1 MLTFNAITKSGCCEG
16 TFMPESS
23 GVWQTRRVIR
33 GILVAILLVAA
44 PSFARA
50 QGAES
55 RLIVTVVDAS
65 GAVVP
70 GANVTVGSLDDGARA
85 AAFSPITTTDKG
97 VATLEGLLPGRYRVQ
112 AEFPGFEI
120 GVLAEVRIRRGD
132 NKHVLVLP
140 LKKVEES
147 VEVAQN
153 AQAAAADPRG
163 NAFKTV
169 LTRQEIDNLSDDR
182 TELAQQLQDLAG
194 GNATIRVDSF
204 AGAPLPPKSMIRSIH
219 IVRDAFA
226 AENHSAESEGIDIIT
241 QPGQGALRGG
251 ISSRV
256 RDGALSARSPF
267 VSEKGP
273 ERQETVDGN
282 LGGTLIKGKSS
293 FALSVEGRNSFDTP
307 LIYVALPNGG
317 RRSEL
322 LPLRHPS
329 KDWSVYGL
337 VDYALTRDQT
347 LRISYDQGRNSQ
359 GNLGV
364 GGSDLI
370 ERAYSTESQD
380 YELRAQVVGP
390 LGRRTFANT
399 RLQLE
404 WLNSDAVSAIAA
416 RTIVVNGAFTSGG
429 AQVAG
434 GRHPRLFE
442 LASDVDHVRGLH
454 TIRTGFLATGGRYRS
469 DNAANRLGTYTFSSV
484 DAFNAGTP
492 ATYTQRIGDPLI
504 EYFNA
509 QTAVYVQDDIRVRKS
524 LTLSPGVRYE
534 IQTHLKDRGNI
545 GPRMGVTWAPFKS
558 GRTTLRGSF
567 GLFYNWLN
575 ANTYEQTLRV
585 DGLRQR
591 DLFIVNPAYPDPG
604 SSGTIT
610 TANRYLLGPDVQMG
624 RTRRV
629 SGGIDQTLN
638 AKVRLNASFQ
648 SVRGLDQLRGR
659 NLNIPVNG
667 VRPDPGFANI
677 IQTVSDAETHSDQLS
692 TTLNVNFAGG
702 VRNAGTPRWNLRR
715 TTLRLAYWIARANNN
730 FDGPFVVPPSGVLG
744 TEWAPAP
751 GDRRHRYQVAVNS
764 QALKN
769 LNASLTL
776 AGNTGTP
783 YNITTGFDTNND
795 SLFNDRPVGVG
806 RNSARTFAQAT
817 VSATLSYS
825 LALGA
830 RDGARA
836 AAQDRQGGGDRTGGP
851 ATGRY
856 RLVVLLSVNN
866 LANRPNFS
874 GFSGIQTSPFFLTP
888 TSTQNPRK
896 VDIGVSL
903 RF

>member
-1 MLTFNAITKSGCCEG
+1 ML
-16 TFMPESS
+16 
-23 GVWQTRRVIR
+23 
-33 GILVAILLVAA
+33 LLAAAA
-44 PSFARA
+44 PSSARA
-50 QGAES
+50 QGADG
-55 RLIVTVVDAS
+55 RLIVTVVDTS

-70 GANVTVGSLDDGARA
+70 GAKVTAGSLDDGARA
-85 AAFSPITTTDKG
+85 AAFPPVTTTDKG
-97 VATLEGLLPGRYRVQ
+97 SATIEGLLPGRYRVQ

-120 GVLAEVRIRRGD
+120 GVLPEVRIRRGD

-140 LKKVEES
+140 LKKMEES
-147 VEVAQN
+147 VTVAQN
-153 AQAAAADPRG
+153 AQSAAADPRG

-182 TELAQQLQDLAG
+182 TEMAQQLQDLAG

-204 AGAPLPPKSMIRSIH
+204 AGAPLPPKAMIKSIH

-241 QPGQGALRGG
+241 QPGQGSLSGG
-251 ISSRV
+251 VSSRL
-256 RDGALSARSPF
+256 RDGSLSARSPF

-273 ERQETVDGN
+273 ERQKTVDAN
-282 LGGTLIKGKSS
+282 IGGTLVKGKSS
-293 FALSVEGRNSFDTP
+293 FALSVEGRDAFDTP
-307 LIYVALPNGG
+307 LVYVALPNGG

-322 LPLRHPS
+322 LPLRHPTR
-329 KDWSVYGL
+329 DWSVYGL

-347 LRISYDQGRNSQ
+347 LRVSYDQGRNTQ

-364 GGSDLI
+364 GGSDLV
-370 ERAYSTESQD
+370 ERAYSTKSRD
-380 YELRAQVVGP
+380 YEFRAQVVGP

-404 WLNSDAVSAIAA
+404 RQSSDAISAIAA

-442 LASDVDHVRGLH
+442 LGSDVDHVRGLH
-454 TIRTGFLATGGRYRS
+454 TMRAGFLVTGGHYRS
-469 DNAANRLGTYTFSSV
+469 DNATNRLGTYTFSSV

-492 ATYTQRIGDPLI
+492 AAYTQRIGDPLI

-509 QTAVYVQDDIRVRKS
+509 QTAVYVQDDVRVRKS

-534 IQTHLKDRGNI
+534 IQTHLNDRGNV
-545 GPRMGVTWAPFKS
+545 GPRMGATWAPFKS
-558 GRTTLRGSF
+558 GRTTLRGSV

-591 DLFIVNPAYPDPG
+591 DLFIVNPSYPDPG
-604 SSGTIT
+604 TSGTIA

-638 AKVRLNASFQ
+638 PKVRLNASFQ

-659 NLNIPVNG
+659 NLNVPVNG
-667 VRPDPGFANI
+667 VRPDPAFANI
-677 IQTVSDAETHSDQLS
+677 IQTVSDAEAHSDQLS
-692 TTLNVNFAGG
+692 ATMNVNFAGG
-702 VRNAGTPRWNLRR
+702 VRNAAAPRWNPRR
-715 TTLRLAYWIARANNN
+715 TTLRLVYWIARANNN
-730 FDGPFVVPPSGVLG
+730 FDGPFVVPPSGLLG
-744 TEWAPAP
+744 TEWAAAA
-751 GDRRHRYQVAVNS
+751 GDRRHRYQVAVNT

-776 AGNTGTP
+776 GGSTGTP
-783 YNITTGFDTNND
+783 YTITTGFDTNSD
-795 SLFNDRPVGVG
+795 SLFNDRPAGVG
-806 RNSARTFAQAT
+806 RNSARASSQAT
-817 VSATLSYS
+817 VSGTLSYS
-825 LALGA
+825 LALGSA
-830 RDGARA
+830 GGPRA
-836 AAQDRQGGGDRTGGP
+836 AVQERQGGGDRGDRGG
-851 ATGRY
+851 AAAGRY
-856 RLVVLLSVNN
+856 RLVFLLSVNN
-866 LANRPNFS
+866 LTNRANFS
-874 GFSGIQTSPFFLTP
+874 GFSGVQTSPFFLTP
-888 TSTQNPRK
+888 TSVQNPRK
-896 VDIGVSL
+896 VDLGISL